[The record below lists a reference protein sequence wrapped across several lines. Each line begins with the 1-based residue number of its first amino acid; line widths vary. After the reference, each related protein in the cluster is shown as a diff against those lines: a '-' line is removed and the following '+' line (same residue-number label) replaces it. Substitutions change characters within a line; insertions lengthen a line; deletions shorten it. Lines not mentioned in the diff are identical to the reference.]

1 MEIYWHILCPGDHN
15 DDLDRS
21 LGENVVDLSKT
32 GERCSV
38 LVSSVCLMGNFSM
51 MRLFRM
57 WWVMQQIT
65 LLCLLGKNLK
75 KLKMRKFFILWYLCQ
90 SWSNSET
97 NASHNVKFDARLFFS
112 LHFFSFIII
121 QVENIIFHFL
131 RQFRTEK
138 MSNFEKKTHFW
149 KGQNWSQNNFF
160 GEKIVFIS

>member
-65 LLCLLGKNLK
+65 LLCLLSLCVDIHNKYN
-75 KLKMRKFFILWYLCQ
+75 KLKSKC
-90 SWSNSET
+90 
-97 NASHNVKFDARLFFS
+97 K
-112 LHFFSFIII
+112 
-121 QVENIIFHFL
+121 
-131 RQFRTEK
+131 
-138 MSNFEKKTHFW
+138 
-149 KGQNWSQNNFF
+149 
-160 GEKIVFIS
+160 